1 MAVAK
6 RTAPFSYWE
15 LQIFV
20 GTNTLQS
27 NASMPRTEL
36 HHSLNY
42 AVDLDAGRE
51 TWCPVDGGAVYC
63 SGLWCCNNRWQF
75 YQNTFWAWS
84 TCNFFLDSLPAGCC
98 LDSMRAALFLQLQ
111 MYLDARVTCTIC
123 FSAKPIKYS
132 FKLGHFGLLRY
143 IFFCSA
149 SWCRFAIWI
158 GGSKWFR
165 HS

>member
-1 MAVAK
+1 
-6 RTAPFSYWE
+6 
-15 LQIFV
+15 
-20 GTNTLQS
+20 
-27 NASMPRTEL
+27 
-36 HHSLNY
+36 
-42 AVDLDAGRE
+42 
-51 TWCPVDGGAVYC
+51 
-63 SGLWCCNNRWQF
+63 
-75 YQNTFWAWS
+75 
-84 TCNFFLDSLPAGCC
+84 